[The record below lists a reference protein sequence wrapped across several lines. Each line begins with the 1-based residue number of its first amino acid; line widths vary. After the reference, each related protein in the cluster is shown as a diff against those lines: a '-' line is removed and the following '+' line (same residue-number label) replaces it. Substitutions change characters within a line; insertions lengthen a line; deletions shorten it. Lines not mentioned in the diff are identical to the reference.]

1 MIIWIKNRY
10 NKGNWHLITKDL
22 TKADIFRKTSQE
34 FWLLTNNEGSTP
46 KQNKMLDKTANKL
59 TNNVDSSLQFRFLYY
74 SLFSIGQ
81 RQLMCLA
88 RALLRKSKIILL
100 DEATAGVDFETDEQI
115 QKTVRE
121 QFTNATV
128 ITIAHR
134 LDTIMDYDRYVFL
147 SSHSLIWSS
156 LLWTSNII

>member
-1 MIIWIKNRY
+1 
-10 NKGNWHLITKDL
+10 
-22 TKADIFRKTSQE
+22 
-34 FWLLTNNEGSTP
+34 
-46 KQNKMLDKTANKL
+46 MLDKTANKL

-156 LLWTSNII
+156 LL